1 MLVHHYDAATAPK
14 GTLRHLLPLANY
26 PALVWHNRYLVYNF
40 FRRELLGR
48 FRGTALG
55 AFWILAQPLF
65 LFTVY
70 YLVFGMLF
78 GNWRWGQVPDPHFAV
93 YLFTGILVFQSLTEG
108 TTQCCSV
115 VVENG
120 NLVKKVAFPSEV
132 LTIHVVLVSLT
143 VYCVGALVALLI
155 GTAVGVLQPGL
166 MLLGLPLVLVV
177 HFALT
182 LGIGLF
188 LANLNVFARDTV
200 QLWRIATTAWMFVSP
215 VFWMP
220 SQLAEKLPPIVP
232 QLMSVLNPAF
242 PLIQAHRIALG
253 GTDAQLGNFWANLGV
268 AAVWATLFLMLGY
281 TTFMQRRH
289 RFADLI

>member
-1 MLVHHYDAATAPK
+1 MQVHHYDAATAPK
-14 GTLRHLLPLANY
+14 GALRHLLPLVDY
-26 PALVWHNRYLVYNF
+26 PALIWRHRYLVYNF

-78 GNWRWGQVPDPHFAV
+78 GNWRWGQLPDPHFAV

-132 LTIHVVLVSLT
+132 LAIHVVLVSLA
-143 VYCVGALVALLI
+143 VYCVGALVALI
-155 GTAVGVLQPGL
+155 AGTALGVLQPGPA
-166 MLLGLPLVLVV
+166 LLGLPLVLAV
-177 HFALT
+177 HFVLT

-200 QLWRIATTAWMFVSP
+200 QLWRIATTAWMFLSP

-220 SQLAEKLPPIVP
+220 SQLAEKLPPAVP
-232 QLMSVLNPAF
+232 TVIAALNPAY
-242 PLIQAHRIALG
+242 PLIQAHRIVLG
-253 GTDAQLGNFWANLGV
+253 GTDVQLGDFWWHLAV
-268 AAVWATLFLMLGY
+268 AATWATLFLIVGY
-281 TTFMQRRH
+281 TAFMQRRH